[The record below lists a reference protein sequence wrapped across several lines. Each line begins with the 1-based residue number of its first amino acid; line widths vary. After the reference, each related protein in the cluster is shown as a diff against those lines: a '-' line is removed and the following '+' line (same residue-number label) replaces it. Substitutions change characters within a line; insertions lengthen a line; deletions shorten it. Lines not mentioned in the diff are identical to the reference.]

1 MATKSCDLQVGVLDP
16 LSPFPV
22 PPPPPPPPLD
32 PCTTVKRLKTF
43 SFVPRYIIYN
53 IQMLNKPCYYSE
65 HSSQRAKR
73 VANNMSSYG
82 RDMVQNGLGFMH
94 SVSLKSHG
102 LVLLSM
108 KLLPYPVNQSC
119 FPSALDKLI
128 ETALR
133 RMVPA
138 VKSLAN

>member
-1 MATKSCDLQVGVLDP
+1 MYMSCALDFIGKLFSLSLFYELVIQLQVD
-16 LSPFPV
+16 
-22 PPPPPPPPLD
+22 
-32 PCTTVKRLKTF
+32 
-43 SFVPRYIIYN
+43 
-53 IQMLNKPCYYSE
+53 SE

-73 VANNMSSYG
+73 VANNVSSYG

-102 LVLLSM
+102 PVLLSM

-119 FPSALDKLI
+119 FPSALDKLN
-128 ETALR
+128 ETTLR

-138 VKSLAN
+138 VTSLAN

>member
-1 MATKSCDLQVGVLDP
+1 MLYTFTAELRQTPLNADLQK
-16 LSPFPV
+16 LSSSALLPSC
-22 PPPPPPPPLD
+22 L
-32 PCTTVKRLKTF
+32 
-43 SFVPRYIIYN
+43 VPRVSLHLYYIRTY
-53 IQMLNKPCYYSE
+53 KYYI
-65 HSSQRAKR
+65 
-73 VANNMSSYG
+73 SSYG

-102 LVLLSM
+102 PILLSM

-119 FPSALDKLI
+119 FPSALDKLN

-138 VKSLAN
+138 VTSLAN

>member
-1 MATKSCDLQVGVLDP
+1 MVNTRQ
-16 LSPFPV
+16 
-22 PPPPPPPPLD
+22 
-32 PCTTVKRLKTF
+32 F
-43 SFVPRYIIYN
+43 SIN
-53 IQMLNKPCYYSE
+53 SE

-73 VANNMSSYG
+73 VANNVSSYG

-102 LVLLSM
+102 PVLLST

-119 FPSALDKLI
+119 FPSALDQLN

-133 RMVPA
+133 CMVPA
-138 VKSLAN
+138 VTSLAN

>member
-1 MATKSCDLQVGVLDP
+1 MW
-16 LSPFPV
+16 
-22 PPPPPPPPLD
+22 
-32 PCTTVKRLKTF
+32 F
-43 SFVPRYIIYN
+43 SVILRT
-53 IQMLNKPCYYSE
+53 
-65 HSSQRAKR
+65 
-73 VANNMSSYG
+73 ANNVSSYG

-102 LVLLSM
+102 PVLLSM

-119 FPSALDKLI
+119 FPSALVKLN

-138 VKSLAN
+138 VTSLVN